1 MDDGEND
8 FFLIGG
14 VRNADVEE
22 SCRCLKMI
30 QETRVEVGVL
40 ERALSKAWI
49 CKLEKNGIMT
59 TKEENAFFGVTE
71 DFLEFGN
78 VGKILG
84 FSYEISF
91 SCVTVLFVSCGASH
105 FDRDVVAL
113 RGDVVEVS

>member
-1 MDDGEND
+1 M
-8 FFLIGG
+8 
-14 VRNADVEE
+14 
-22 SCRCLKMI
+22 
-30 QETRVEVGVL
+30 EVGVL

-59 TKEENAFFGVTE
+59 TKEENALFGVTE